1 LQARVAAIACD
12 DLIGLARAADAS
24 GVIAR
29 VRGDVDAALDY
40 TTEALAIAEA
50 THDKATIARAWNDL
64 GRIQLDLLHD
74 ANAARDAYERGIA
87 IHPSDARLLNNLGNL
102 ARAEGDFRSA
112 ITYYRRSG
120 AEAKKAHD
128 RYGQIGAEHNIG
140 LVYTQQN
147 DPAAALVHLKR
158 ALAMESAA
166 TSARTLLSISE
177 ARRALGDTAGALRD
191 LRRARAA
198 AKDDA
203 TRATIL
209 LREGDLRLDRRDF
222 AGAARDFDRSF
233 RLAPTAIAMTYRARL
248 RLAQRRYAEAAAAAH
263 IAVDRAADADTI
275 AMAQS
280 IAGQAYRAMPDRE
293 NAQRAFLE
301 AIEAI
306 ERHRAEL
313 AGGAES
319 RERQFEAKVYPYL
332 AMVDLLAETDDALG
346 ALEYSE
352 RAKARVLVDVLQ
364 GRIGTPPPLRARELA
379 AALPESTDAI
389 VEFAV
394 SDDALYA
401 FVITRDGVRLFTTA
415 IPRAELASICNRF
428 ASELASR
435 NLAFRRTARHLWD
448 LLLEPEAPLL
458 RGKKR
463 VCVIPD
469 QELWRVPFHALID
482 PNDRYVADDTAIF
495 YAPSIAVL
503 SGSHVGQAL
512 SLSLLAVANSSIP
525 EARSEVQQIAAI
537 YGSRAHVEVGAREEA
552 VKESAPRYGILH
564 FATHGVFD
572 DGAPLASHL
581 VFAGGGRDDGRLEA
595 REMMSMQLN
604 AQLVVLSACQ
614 TATGR
619 PAPGEGIIGMSW
631 ALFVAGCPT
640 MVASEWKVESTST
653 TAMMV
658 AFHRNIVQRG
668 LSPALAL
675 RGAQLDVRKR
685 YEHPF
690 YWASFV
696 VLGRGW

>member
-1 LQARVAAIACD
+1 MQARAAAIACN
-12 DLIGLARAADAS
+12 DLIGVARAADAA
-24 GVIAR
+24 GIVAR
-29 VRGDVDAALDY
+29 LRGDAAAALDY
-40 TTEALAIAEA
+40 TTEALALAEA
-50 THDKATIARAWNDL
+50 AHDKATIARAWNDL

-74 ANAARDAYERGIA
+74 AETARNAYERGIA
-87 IHPSDARLLNNLGNL
+87 INPSDARLLNNLGNL
-102 ARAEGDFRSA
+102 ARTEGDFRSA
-112 ITYYRRSG
+112 IAYYRRSG

-203 TRATIL
+203 TRAIIL

-222 AGAARDFDRSF
+222 AGAAHDFDRSIA
-233 RLAPTAIAMTYRARL
+233 LAPTAIAMTYRARL
-248 RLAQRRYAEAAAAAH
+248 RLVQRRYAEAAAAAH
-263 IAVDRAADADTI
+263 TAIDRASDADTI
-275 AMAQS
+275 AIAQS

-293 NAQRAFLE
+293 NAQRAFQE
-301 AIEAI
+301 AIDAI
-306 ERHRAEL
+306 ERHRTEL

-319 RERQFEAKVYPYL
+319 RERQFETKVYPYL
-332 AMVDLLAETDDALG
+332 AMVDLLAEQDDAMA

-364 GRIGTPPPLRARELA
+364 GRVGSPPRLRTRELA

-394 SDDALYA
+394 TDDMLYA
-401 FVITRDGVRLFTTA
+401 FVVTRDGVRVFTTA
-415 IPRAELASICNRF
+415 IPHAELTAICNRF
-428 ASELASR
+428 ALELASR

-463 VCVIPD
+463 VCIVPD

-482 PNDRYVADDTAIF
+482 PNDRYVADEIAIF
-495 YAPSIAVL
+495 YAPSIAAI
-503 SGSHVGQAL
+503 GQARAPVATP
-512 SLSLLAVANSSIP
+512 SLLAIANLSIP
-525 EARSEVQQIAAI
+525 EARSEVRQIAAI

-552 VKESAPRYGILH
+552 VKESAPRYGVLH

-572 DGAPLASHL
+572 DGEPLASHL
-581 VFAGGGRDDGRLEA
+581 VFGSGGRDDGRLEA
-595 REMMSMQLN
+595 REIMSMQLN

-619 PAPGEGIIGMSW
+619 PAPGEGIIGLSW

-658 AFHRNIVQRG
+658 AFHRNLVERAMT
-668 LSPALAL
+668 PALAL
-675 RGAQLDVRKR
+675 RAAQIEVRKK